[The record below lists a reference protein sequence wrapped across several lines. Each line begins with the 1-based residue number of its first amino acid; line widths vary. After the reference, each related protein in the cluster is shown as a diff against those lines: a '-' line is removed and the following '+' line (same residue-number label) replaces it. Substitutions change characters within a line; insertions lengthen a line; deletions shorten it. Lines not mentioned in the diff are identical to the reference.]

1 MDWGVLLFF
10 IGLFIVMGGAVET
23 GMIDILTDSFPGFSD
38 GSPSI
43 GSLTIVTTILSNLIS
58 NVPCVILLDNM
69 IPAGNLALWLTLAAA
84 STLAGNMT
92 MIGAAANVIVSEEAE
107 KMSIRIDFWRFLKIG
122 IPVSLITLL
131 VTYAYITLLF

>member
-1 MDWGVLLFF
+1 MSMKV
-10 IGLFIVMGGAVET
+10 ARKRC
-23 GMIDILTDSFPGFSD
+23 S
-38 GSPSI
+38 
-43 GSLTIVTTILSNLIS
+43 S